1 MEPVSKQCLIS
12 NSKCY
17 AASLDEIFEELIDSG
32 IPADTMIR
40 PTSIPTTFPVS
51 TTAASTSLPS
61 PH

>member
-1 MEPVSKQCLIS
+1 MEPVSETTSHFQFSTIC
-12 NSKCY
+12 NF
-17 AASLDEIFEELIDSG
+17 LDEIFEELIDSG

-40 PTSIPTTFPVS
+40 PTSVPITFPAS